1 MSHSPSLPDRPRLEL
16 DPEMSDAERL
26 EAIRQHYRRIVQVN
40 EELEDRLADAEGR
53 RGDLK
58 DDVKGWIDENMDHA
72 MLVRHDDPLIEYLED
87 TGEPYYVMD
96 ENPTAEAIAREIYE
110 YAESQGHPVTS
121 VKLWETGSSYATY
134 APETER

>member
-1 MSHSPSLPDRPRLEL
+1 MKHKVTKQIEFSYGHRLRNYDGKCKHVHGHNGTAEVKLSSEEL
-16 DPEMSDAERL
+16 D
-26 EAIRQHYRRIVQVN
+26 
-40 EELEDRLADAEGR
+40 DRGMVYDF
-53 RGDLK
+53 GDLK
-58 DDVKGWIDENMDHA
+58 DDVKGWIDDNMDHA

-87 TGEPYYVMD
+87 TGEPYYVME

-134 APETER
+134 APETEE

>member
-1 MSHSPSLPDRPRLEL
+1 MKHKVTKQIEFSYGHRLRNYDGACRHIHGHNGLAEVELSSEEL
-16 DPEMSDAERL
+16 D
-26 EAIRQHYRRIVQVN
+26 
-40 EELEDRLADAEGR
+40 DRGMVYDF
-53 RGDLK
+53 GDLK

-72 MLVRHDDPLIEYLED
+72 MLVRHDDPLIEYLEE

-134 APETER
+134 APE

>member
-1 MSHSPSLPDRPRLEL
+1 MKHKVTKQIEFSYGHRLRNYDGKCKHVHGHNGTAEVKLSSEEL
-16 DPEMSDAERL
+16 D
-26 EAIRQHYRRIVQVN
+26 
-40 EELEDRLADAEGR
+40 DRGMVYDF
-53 RGDLK
+53 GDLK
-58 DDVKGWIDENMDHA
+58 DDVKGWIDDNMDHA

-87 TGEPYYVMD
+87 TGEPYYVME

-134 APETER
+134 SPETEE